1 MSQFVVCALYKF
13 VSLPAFE
20 ALQQPLLKEMES
32 LEIKG
37 TLLLASEGINGTV
50 AGSQA
55 GIDSLLAWLDAQP
68 GLDNIVY
75 KLSFD
80 DEMPFYRTKVKLKK
94 EIVTMGDRKSVV

>member
-37 TLLLASEGINGTV
+37 T
-50 AGSQA
+50 
-55 GIDSLLAWLDAQP
+55 
-68 GLDNIVY
+68 
-75 KLSFD
+75 
-80 DEMPFYRTKVKLKK
+80 
-94 EIVTMGDRKSVV
+94 